1 MSSAGYSGT
10 PLIRKLGIK
19 EGFRCRGI
27 KAPEHFEEL
36 IGPLPEGARWIA
48 GRREMDYVHVFATN
62 QRELRDGTT
71 KAKSWIHKQGTVW
84 VSWPK
89 GKSSIASEIN
99 REDVREVGLQS
110 GLVDVKVAALDED
123 WSGLKFV
130 YRLKDR

>member
-1 MSSAGYSGT
+1 MSSAGYSRT

-36 IGPLPEGARWIA
+36 IGQLPQGAR
-48 GRREMDYVHVFATN
+48 
-62 QRELRDGTT
+62 
-71 KAKSWIHKQGTVW
+71 
-84 VSWPK
+84 
-89 GKSSIASEIN
+89 IASEIN
-99 REDVREVGLQS
+99 REDIREIGLQS
-110 GLVDVKVAALDED
+110 KLVDVKVAALDED